1 MMRPVHSGDDPHV
14 RCKAMARRR
23 SLVLVAIAASAS
35 VFAFALAAAHA
46 TPWNTP
52 MLRFTVVTTT
62 PLKLTDIVWTGTRFF
77 YVDNTT
83 NRVFAA
89 DRTGMVTGLFATMPN
104 IVEETRCVSSPARYG
119 FPKGGLFCHSPDNRI
134 YRISP
139 AGELSQFALIPE
151 TEISDGALAVDDVGR
166 FGHRLVAATGRSGN
180 PGGSVY
186 TIDTSGKTAKVGSYR
201 GPGGAENVVIA
212 PLTFG
217 TQGGSAL
224 LTIDAGSTGSLV
236 AVDAKGRAATI
247 AKFSDGA
254 NPIAVI
260 PRRLRLTGVPRAGF
274 YVVDT
279 FPGTPLIAAAG
290 QFAGQSGNVI
300 VGSEQMGLMWL
311 VAPTKSG
318 FTSTRFRTNLNAPP
332 YNLEG
337 AIFVP

>member
-1 MMRPVHSGDDPHV
+1 MERGHRRDDLHV
-14 RCKAMARRR
+14 QSNRKG
-23 SLVLVAIAASAS
+23 SLLVLAAIATSAS
-35 VFAFALAAAHA
+35 VFAFALAAAGA
-46 TPWNTP
+46 TPQPAPT
-52 MLRFTVVTTT
+52 LRFEVLATT

-89 DRTGMVTGLFATMPN
+89 DRTGAVTGLFATMPN
-104 IVEETRCVSSPARYG
+104 VVEETRCVASPARYG

-139 AGELSQFALIPE
+139 TGEVSQFARIPE
-151 TEISDGALAVDDVGR
+151 DEISDGALAVDDVGR
-166 FGHRLVAATGRSGN
+166 LGHRLVAATGHSGT

-186 TIDTSGKTAKVGSYR
+186 TIDTSGRVAKVGSYG

-212 PLTFG
+212 PSTFG

-224 LTIDAGSTGSLV
+224 LSIDADSTTGSLI
-236 AVDAKGRAATI
+236 AVDARGRATTI
-247 AKFSDGA
+247 ARFSDGV

-260 PRRLRLTGVPRAGF
+260 PRRLRLTGIPQAGF

-279 FPGTPLIAAAG
+279 FPGTPLVAAAG

-300 VGSEQMGLMWL
+300 VGSEQMGRFWL

-318 FTSTRFRTNLNAPP
+318 FRSTRLRTNLNSPP